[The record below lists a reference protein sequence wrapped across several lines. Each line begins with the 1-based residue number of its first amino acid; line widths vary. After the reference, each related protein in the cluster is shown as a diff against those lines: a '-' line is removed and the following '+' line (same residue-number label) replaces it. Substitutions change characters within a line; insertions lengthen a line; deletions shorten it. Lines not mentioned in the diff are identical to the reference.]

1 MKYIVCRKPAAR
13 KGWAFGSANKPFA
26 LKFILMITLMVFII
40 IAHSAC
46 GEKEPPSQTDFCL
59 DTSCKITIYDDISYN
74 AAEGL
79 AKDAFQVIHQYEK
92 LLSKTVSGSD
102 IDRINQ
108 SGGQWTDVSDETI
121 AVINMANGISAES
134 GGVFDITIGAVNN
147 LWDFKGENPKVPD
160 AAAIAEALPS
170 VGYQG
175 ALVEDGGVILENPS
189 TQLDLGGIAKG
200 YIADRAAEFLEERG
214 IERAVI
220 NLGGNVVVLGEK
232 DEDTP
237 WVIGIERPFSD
248 RTELVGTIEAVDAT
262 VVTSGIYER
271 NFEADG
277 VLYHHI
283 LDPKTGYPVETDLE
297 AVTITA
303 KKGQSGFCDAV
314 STTCLL
320 LGKEQALQFIERIQ
334 GKYPDIGLEAA
345 LIDKNDDIV
354 QTKGMHI
361 QFSEKE

>member
-13 KGWAFGSANKPFA
+13 KDWAFANANRPFA
-26 LKFILMITLMVFII
+26 LKLILMITLMALII
-40 IAHSAC
+40 ITHSAC

-74 AAEGL
+74 AAEGI

-248 RTELVGTIEAVDAT
+248 RTALVGTIEAVDAT

>member
-1 MKYIVCRKPAAR
+1 MKYIACRKPAVR
-13 KGWAFGSANKPFA
+13 KGWAFSSANKPFA
-26 LKFILMITLMVFII
+26 LKLILVIMLMAFII
-40 IAHSAC
+40 ITHSAC
-46 GEKEPPSQTDFCL
+46 GEKEPPSQIDFCL
-59 DTSCKITIYDDISYN
+59 DTSCKITIYDDVREGT
-74 AAEGL
+74 AERIM
-79 AKDAFQVIHQYEK
+79 DDTFQEIHRYEK

-108 SGGQWTDVSDETI
+108 SGGQWTDVSEETI
-121 AVINMANGISAES
+121 AVINMANEISEQS
-134 GGVFDITIGAVNN
+134 GGVFDITIGAVND

-160 AAAIAEALPS
+160 AAAIAEALLS

-175 ALVEDGGVILENPS
+175 ITTEAGRVVLENPS
-189 TQLDLGGIAKG
+189 AQLDLGGIAKG
-200 YIADRAAEFLEERG
+200 YIADKAAEFLEKKG
-214 IERAVI
+214 VAKAVI

-232 DEDTP
+232 DADTP

-283 LDPKTGYPVETDLE
+283 LDPRTGYPVETDLE

-303 KKGQSGFCDAV
+303 EKGKSGFCDAV
-314 STTCLL
+314 STACLL

-334 GKYPDIGLEAA
+334 HEYPDIGLEAA

-361 QFSEKE
+361 QFSGKE